1 MDAQQLAT
9 LSARLE
15 RLALGNPKS
24 YLLKV
29 FGVAALGFLIL
40 GLVIGLALVNLAL
53 IVGLVVLVVATGGKA
68 LILFAKLGKLV
79 ILLALPAWAM
89 IRASLTLIFTRF
101 PRPTGRELSRDEA
114 PVLFARLDAMRE
126 RLAGPR
132 VHRVLLTDELN
143 AAIVQY
149 PRFGLLGWEENT
161 LILGLRLLQAL
172 GEEEAMAVVAH
183 EYGHLASHH
192 SRFGGFIYR
201 FRIAWGRLQELSQQ
215 WNDWGSR
222 LIARLFR
229 WYAPLFN
236 AYTFALARQNEY
248 LADRASVELVGA
260 APAADALM
268 RVDIAARFEADGF
281 WPALNQRVAREAAP
295 PADRSALWADAL
307 RGQLDAEQ
315 RIRYLEQAGTAQT
328 DALDTHPALAD
339 RLAAIGVSADAQ
351 SAMRLAPPER
361 SAAEAWFAE
370 RLPALREAFDRGWCD
385 EISERWRDRHEY
397 LRRLSERVA
406 ELEALGEISG
416 IGGLDA
422 ARQWEYLCA
431 IEEIDPDR
439 DLMPLLEGLLA
450 TEPGHVSARYRR
462 GCLRLAAGDDAGI
475 DDLERVMAVD
485 AEATLPACAAIIGF
499 YSGRDEEKAEAYRAR
514 WQARATHEAAVRA
527 ELAALPAD
535 AQLADAGL
543 TPEQLGTIGAVLRS
557 SPKHVR
563 RAYILRRVLKS
574 DPTIHDYVLAFETP
588 WFTLG
593 DKGPATTRRL
603 AALEWPLAMFIVH
616 LGSNPFKRFRKTIR
630 SQGIVPIEF
639 RSAMSL

>member
-1 MDAQQLAT
+1 MDSQQLAS
-9 LSARLE
+9 LAARLE
-15 RLALGNPKS
+15 QLAKGDPKR

-53 IVGLVVLVVATGGKA
+53 IVGLVVLVFATGGKA

-89 IRASLTLIFTRF
+89 IRASLTLIFSRF
-101 PRPTGRELSRDEA
+101 PRPSGREISRDEA
-114 PVLFARLDAMRE
+114 PALFARLDAMRE
-126 RLAGPR
+126 RLDGPR

-161 LILGLRLLQAL
+161 LILGFRLLQAL

-201 FRIAWGRLQELSQQ
+201 FRVAWGRLQELSQQ

-281 WPALNQRVAREAAP
+281 WPALNRRVAHEAAP

-315 RIRYLEQAGTAQT
+315 RIRYLEQAGTVQT
-328 DALDTHPALAD
+328 DALDTHPALGD
-339 RLAAIGVSADAQ
+339 RLAAIGMTATAQ
-351 SAMRLAPPER
+351 AAMRLAPPER

-385 EISERWRDRHEY
+385 EIGERWRDRHDY
-397 LRRLSERVA
+397 LRRQTERVA
-406 ELEALGEISG
+406 ELEALGEIAE
-416 IGGLDA
+416 LDA
-422 ARQWEYLCA
+422 DQQWEYLCA
-431 IEEIDPDR
+431 VGELDPGR
-439 DLMPLLEGLLA
+439 DPMPLLERLLA
-450 TEPGHVSARYRR
+450 TYPEHVSARYRR
-462 GCLRLAAGDDAGI
+462 GCLRLDAGDAGGVE
-475 DDLERVMAVD
+475 DLERVMAVD
-485 AEATLPACAAIIGF
+485 AGAILPACAAIASF
-499 YSGRDEEKAEAYRAR
+499 YAGRDEDKAESYRAR
-514 WQARATHEAAVRA
+514 WQARSAHETAVRA

-543 TPEQLGTIGAVLRS
+543 TPEQLSAVGAVLRS

-563 RAYILRRVLKS
+563 RAYLLRRVLKS
-574 DPTIHDYVLAFETP
+574 DPALHDYVLAFETP
-588 WFTLG
+588 WFTVG

-616 LGSNPFKRFRKTIR
+616 LGSSPFKRFRKTIR